1 MFLSF
6 RILCAEEL
14 LRLGRDEL
22 YGKVKALNKYDLH
35 IITSAITLV
44 SLEVVSDRTCRFS
57 SRVQLVS
64 FNANRSS
71 RRATRE
77 LSGEDQK
84 SHNEA
89 MPSASVTSAADHE
102 TKLGL
107 VEGKSGNVWSC

>member
-1 MFLSF
+1 MRF
-6 RILCAEEL
+6 RTLCAEKLLEL
-14 LRLGRDEL
+14 GHDEL

-84 SHNEA
+84 LPNEA
-89 MPSASVTSAADHE
+89 MPSASVPSAADHE

-107 VEGKSGNVWSC
+107 VEHG